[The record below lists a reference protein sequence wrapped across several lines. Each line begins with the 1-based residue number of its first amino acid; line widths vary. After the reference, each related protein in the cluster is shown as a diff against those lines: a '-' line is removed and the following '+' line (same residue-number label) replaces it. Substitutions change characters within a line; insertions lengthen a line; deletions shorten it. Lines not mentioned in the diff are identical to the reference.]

1 MILSEPNLLEQLQIL
16 CEPLANHIKN
26 HSYLGKES
34 VIFPWF
40 FLHPNNFQ
48 RENNRESPFNLTNIL
63 AKSFKI
69 LFHRNFRFVLVLLN
83 QNLLGHMLSLL
94 CISIAVFE
102 EKDFWEKLHYKLP
115 HKKMKKILPK
125 QTEIELE
132 TVPFVNQNSV

>member
-1 MILSEPNLLEQLQIL
+1 M
-16 CEPLANHIKN
+16 
-26 HSYLGKES
+26 
-34 VIFPWF
+34 IFPASQQ
-40 FLHPNNFQ
+40 LSDKNY
-48 RENNRESPFNLTNIL
+48 RDSPFNLTNIL

-69 LFHRNFRFVLVLLN
+69 LFHRNFRFVLLLLI

-115 HKKMKKILPK
+115 HKKMKKMLHK

-132 TVPFVNQNSV
+132 NEPCLNQTSV